1 MIPNCLQKCAKET
14 CPNPLVDASR
24 GIFCAQHKEELGDL
38 CHVADCTNPKQAG
51 TKACIGH
58 RDTWKAYI
66 SRFGRSTLLG
76 IRRLLRRADEEAVPW
91 NNARRTRSAAADHD
105 EEGEPILPNRKHY
118 FSAGRYYCVETLCKP
133 CGVVLGWAKFFRSE
147 SPTQI
152 VEFLERMFPREEQR
166 PSYVV
171 IDKGCLLLK
180 RIVAMGKWE
189 SWKKTTR
196 FIVDS
201 YHYINHRA
209 TDHLCRTWCN
219 PAPLNGQ
226 APNLVRQI
234 RDRNGNLQW
243 TRAFNTQVAIVMV
256 LQRI

>member
-1 MIPNCLQKCAKET
+1 M
-14 CPNPLVDASR
+14 VDASR
-24 GIFCAQHKEELGDL
+24 GIFCANHLVQHGHL
-38 CHVADCTNPKQAG
+38 CHVADCEDARHGT
-51 TKACIGH
+51 TKACLAH
-58 RDTWKAYI
+58 QRTWNEYI
-66 SRFGRSTLLG
+66 ARFGRSTLLG
-76 IRRLLRRADEEAVPW
+76 IRRLLRRAEEEVLPW
-91 NNARRTRSAAADHD
+91 NPAHRTRAAAAAHD
-105 EEGEPILPNRKHY
+105 TDGEPILPNRKHY

-133 CGVVLGWAKFFRSE
+133 CGVVLAWAKFFRSE

-152 VEFLERMFPREEQR
+152 VAFLEKIYPREEQR
-166 PSYVV
+166 PSYVAV
-171 IDKGCLLLK
+171 DKGCLLLK

-226 APNLVRQI
+226 APNLVHRHIDNQG
-234 RDRNGNLQW
+234 RTQLS
-243 TRAFNTQVAIVMV
+243 RAFNTQVTTFDTPQIQGLRYCVGM
-256 LQRI
+256 